1 LIYDNPLSEDIAE
14 IKKQRRSLW
23 FSAALSYYTKRGVS
37 KIDEREEGERR
48 IPLSCRHY
56 ISL

>member
-23 FSAALSYYTKRGVS
+23 FRAALSYYTKRGVS
-37 KIDEREEGERR
+37 KIDEREVGERR